1 MPDAPQAPDT
11 RRASLPRDARIAR
24 VLDTAEQLFY
34 ARGVH
39 AVGMDELITSTGLA
53 KMSVYR
59 LFPTKDELVG
69 AYLARLA
76 ARILDLIDTDIAVHA
91 DDPRQGLLSILD
103 AIEADLN
110 SEGFRGCPFG
120 NAGSEY
126 DDPDHPARRMARQY
140 RQELLARLT
149 VTASQI
155 TSTGEELAAQ
165 LAVLIDGAYLNAA
178 NLGPDGPAAAGLALA
193 RTLVRAA

>member
-1 MPDAPQAPDT
+1 M
-11 RRASLPRDARIAR
+11 PRDERCAR
-24 VLDTAEQLFY
+24 VLDTAALLFY

-59 LFPTKDELVG
+59 LFPTKDDLVG

-76 ARILDLIDTDIAVHA
+76 ARILALIDTDIVAHA
-91 DDPRQGLLSILD
+91 DDPRQGLLSVLD
-103 AIEADLN
+103 AVEVDLN
-110 SEGFRGCPFG
+110 REGFRGCPFG

-126 DDPDHPARRMARQY
+126 DDPDHPARRISRQY

-149 VTASQI
+149 STARQI
-155 TSTGEELAAQ
+155 TPTGEELAAQ

-193 RTLVRAA
+193 RTLVRIA